1 MRDLYKKLALPP
13 LINDINRIR
22 ASLVNASNADKRVC
36 EHVLLHEGRKQIY
49 DRTHDNLALIGR
61 LRSELELLDTEY
73 WGNSYSDFTPAD
85 NQHRQH
91 TTYSE
96 PVYTKPTTPRPQK
109 PASENNYFGNAIV
122 ILIVIMVLLVIFS
135 DDNNT
140 STGYTGNTRGS
151 SNPVMHVT
159 SSALNLRQQPT
170 TKSNIIGKLR
180 RYQDIYKNISKS
192 DGQWSYVQTED
203 NLKGYVS
210 NKYIAKGSGNTAYLN
225 DCKLKGLSRPY
236 NGQILKQVAQGKH
249 QLVVNNNPGAD
260 VLIKLKNSSNKTVI
274 TFYVRSG
281 QSARVNVP
289 EGRYRFSYAS
299 GTDYSSSC
307 GRFLTNMQASQD
319 PSMTDYIA
327 QYRSGGVAYA
337 VQTYTLK
344 RVSHGNFRPQ
354 TINASDF

>member
-13 LINDINRIR
+13 LIDDENRIR
-22 ASLVNASNADKRVC
+22 ASLVNASNTDKRVC
-36 EHVLLHEGRKQIY
+36 ENVLLHAGRKQVY
-49 DRTHDNLALIGR
+49 DRTHYNLAFIGR
-61 LRSELELLDTEY
+61 LRSELKLLDTEY
-73 WGNSYSDFTPAD
+73 WGNNYSDFTPTD
-85 NQHRQH
+85 HQHRQH
-91 TTYSE
+91 TTYNE
-96 PVYTKPTTPRPQK
+96 PVYTKPATPRQQK
-109 PASENNYFGNAIV
+109 PVNDNNYVGNAIA
-122 ILIVIMVLLVIFS
+122 ILVVIMILLVVFS
-135 DDNNT
+135 DDNKT
-140 STGYTGNTRGS
+140 TTGYSGNSRGN

-170 TKSNIIGKLR
+170 TKSSVIGKLR

-192 DGQWSYVQTED
+192 DNQWSYVQTED

-260 VLIKLKNSSNKTVI
+260 VLVKLKNSSNKTVLS
-274 TFYVRSG
+274 FYVRAS
-281 QSARVNVP
+281 QSAKVNVP

-299 GTDYSSSC
+299 GKDYSSSC

-319 PSMTDYIA
+319 PSFSDYIA
-327 QYRSGGVAYA
+327 QYRSGGVAYV

-344 RVSHGNFRPQ
+344 RVSQGNFRPQ
-354 TINASDF
+354 TINATDF